1 MGWGPLPWVQYM
13 YLTSFQRRPLAP
25 ELPPFWARR
34 SRSIHILASTNLG
47 TDLPSVFRTDTPG
60 GLRAEAVTD
69 DGQASLSGGEDQ

>member
-1 MGWGPLPWVQYM
+1 M

-34 SRSIHILASTNLG
+34 SSSILVHILASTNLG
-47 TDLPSVFRTDTPG
+47 TDLPSVFKTDTPG

-69 DGQASLSGGEDQ
+69 DGQANHSGGEDR